1 MNEKKQS
8 LTDLA
13 RVMTRL
19 PQVLINVKDVD
30 KAAVDGHPEVHKH
43 ITAVEQQLGQ
53 TGRVLLRHSGTEAVV
68 RVMVEAADKQTA
80 EHNARRLADV
90 VAENLALCHTHV
102 LGHPL
107 ITTASQRDIMSGT
120 SMNFIVKPMS

>member
-1 MNEKKQS
+1 LEAMDTNGYSLGGEQSGHIIFADWATTGDGILTGLHLAARMNEKKQS

-30 KAAVDGHPEVHKH
+30 KAAVDGHPEVHKQ

-53 TGRVLLRHSGTEAVV
+53 TGRVLLRQAATERVV
-68 RVMVEAADKQTA
+68 SVLGEAADNQHA
-80 EHNARRLADV
+80 AA
-90 VAENLALCHTHV
+90 
-102 LGHPL
+102 
-107 ITTASQRDIMSGT
+107 QSG
-120 SMNFIVKPMS
+120 